1 MAEREKNFFGEG
13 EEAGRVVRGGKG
25 GLYKRG
31 PKGWESQRVRAL
43 GGRGGRWRERL
54 FFRRGAVSAPGW
66 QGRRRA
72 GA

>member
-1 MAEREKNFFGEG
+1 
-13 EEAGRVVRGGKG
+13 VRKP
-25 GLYKRG
+25 G

-43 GGRGGRWRERL
+43 RGRGGGWRERL
-54 FFRRGAVSAPGW
+54 FSRRGAVSAPGG